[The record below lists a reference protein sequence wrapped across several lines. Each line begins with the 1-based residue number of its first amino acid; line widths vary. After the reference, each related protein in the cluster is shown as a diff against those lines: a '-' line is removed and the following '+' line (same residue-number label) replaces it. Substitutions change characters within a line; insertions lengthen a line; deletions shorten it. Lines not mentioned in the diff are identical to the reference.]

1 MGVTGLRVAGG
12 VVKKNAKKAAGGISG
27 GTNLSSKEEKK
38 WYTSRNL
45 QEWIPNTAKV
55 WHFTVGPCT
64 GIEFFRSKGQH
75 ILKNPMVVQS
85 IVEKSGLKT
94 TDTVLEIG
102 PGTGNLTM
110 KLLEKV
116 KKVVA
121 VEVDPRMVTFSP
133 AHACTHLCLLKT
145 SASWNGLG

>member
-1 MGVTGLRVAGG
+1 
-12 VVKKNAKKAAGGISG
+12 
-27 GTNLSSKEEKK
+27 
-38 WYTSRNL
+38 
-45 QEWIPNTAKV
+45 
-55 WHFTVGPCT
+55 
-64 GIEFFRSKGQH
+64 
-75 ILKNPMVVQS
+75 MVVQS

-121 VEVDPRMVTFSP
+121 VEVDPRMVTSSSS
-133 AHACTHLCLLKT
+133 HACKQACWMEHIFIWCCEKWVKELQPCG
-145 SASWNGLG
+145 SSWAHHGIHWFQK